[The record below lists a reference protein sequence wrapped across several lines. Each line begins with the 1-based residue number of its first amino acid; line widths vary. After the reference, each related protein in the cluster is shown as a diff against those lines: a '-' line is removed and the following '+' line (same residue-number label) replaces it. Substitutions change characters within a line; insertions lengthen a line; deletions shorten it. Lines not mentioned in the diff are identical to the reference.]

1 MSKKI
6 AIQGELGAYSHI
18 AAENLY
24 AGAEIKTCTTFEET
38 FKQAY
43 NDQNYKIVIPIE
55 NSLAGRVADI
65 HYLLPKYKLQIHGE
79 YFQTVE
85 HNLLCKQ
92 DATIDDIKYVRSHAQ
107 AIGQCQNIINKR
119 KFKSI
124 VSADTAGSAKELA
137 EGKDKSIAAIASELS
152 AKIYNLKILEK
163 NIEDEKG
170 NVTRFLIMGKK
181 IEQPEFKSNKNYIT
195 SCIFR
200 VKSEPSA
207 LYKCLGGFATNQVN
221 LTKLESFSVKNTF
234 DQANFY
240 LDLEG
245 HLEQP
250 GVKKALE
257 LNIKPK
263 FVPFCYVPKE
273 ILEAVTLNNPYKRDY
288 LMEDCKRL
296 FNDLNID
303 LVSEIPADCNWPSV
317 HAAWSEVNKEDKG
330 LEFMLK
336 IFEARFK
343 KGLNVGDKNIITN
356 ICNEISISSEFV
368 LSAMDNEDI
377 DKDLKSL
384 TKIMREL
391 KVFGVPTFIYKKE
404 RFWGQDRLHY
414 LKDKLNN

>member
-1 MSKKI
+1 MSKIKV

-24 AGAEIKTCTTFEET
+24 KGAEIKTCTTFEET

-43 NDQNYKIVIPIE
+43 KDSNYKIVIPIE

-79 YFQTVE
+79 HFQTVE
-85 HNLLCKQ
+85 HNLLSKQ
-92 DATIDDIKYVRSHAQ
+92 NAAIDDIKFIRSHAQ
-107 AIGQCQNIINKR
+107 AIGQCQNLINKR
-119 KFKSI
+119 KFKPI
-124 VSADTAGSAKELA
+124 ISADTAGSAKDLA
-137 EGKDKSIAAIASELS
+137 EGDDKSIAAIASELS

-170 NVTRFLIMGKK
+170 NVTRFLVMGKN
-181 IEQPEFKSNKNYIT
+181 IEQPEFVSKKKFIT

-245 HLEQP
+245 HIEQP

-257 LNIKPK
+257 ELG
-263 FVPFCYVPKE
+263 FHTE
-273 ILEAVTLNNPYKRDY
+273 TLDILGVYEA
-288 LMEDCKRL
+288 
-296 FNDLNID
+296 
-303 LVSEIPADCNWPSV
+303 
-317 HAAWSEVNKEDKG
+317 
-330 LEFMLK
+330 
-336 IFEARFK
+336 
-343 KGLNVGDKNIITN
+343 
-356 ICNEISISSEFV
+356 SSFRQ
-368 LSAMDNEDI
+368 
-377 DKDLKSL
+377 K
-384 TKIMREL
+384 
-391 KVFGVPTFIYKKE
+391 
-404 RFWGQDRLHY
+404 
-414 LKDKLNN
+414 